1 MNISDDAKSLL
12 RYMCNS
18 GGEVQVYGSGGIDG
32 WGLPG
37 DNHRALAKNAAVI
50 DELKKNKFIKS
61 RSLTKDE
68 RAYEAGFSVKIYE
81 VTSTGYDYNDE
92 INK

>member
-1 MNISDDAKSLL
+1 MNISDDAKNLL
-12 RYMCNS
+12 RHMCNS
-18 GGEVQVYGSGGIDG
+18 GEVGVYGSGLIDG

-37 DNHRALAKNAAVI
+37 NNHREEAKNAAVI

-68 RAYEAGFSVKIYE
+68 RAYNADVRFKIYE